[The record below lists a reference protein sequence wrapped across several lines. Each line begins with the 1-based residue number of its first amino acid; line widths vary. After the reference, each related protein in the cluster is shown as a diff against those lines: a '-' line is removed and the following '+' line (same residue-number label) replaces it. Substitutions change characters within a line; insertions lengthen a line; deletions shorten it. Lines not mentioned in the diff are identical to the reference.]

1 MTHDQLCD
9 ERGQAVWAD
18 TFRLV
23 GVARQFCAVRA
34 IDATCLTTLGLSV
47 RAIAD
52 ATTTLSFRLTYP
64 YLTR

>member
-18 TFRLV
+18 PFGLV

-34 IDATCLTTLGLSV
+34 PDATCLKALGLSV
-47 RAIAD
+47 RAIAG
-52 ATTTLSFRLTYP
+52 TTTILSLRLPVT
-64 YLTR
+64 